1 MKWLP
6 ANLLRSHVAGSL
18 LILMTVEFVRGAL
31 ILSLLPTI
39 GVTELGL
46 TPAAV
51 GLAIS
56 AHYFFDNILRS
67 PMGAIADHIGS
78 KYLLAGSLIIA
89 AVGLLVV
96 AQADGGL
103 DLAAGAALIGVGTS
117 PLWPSVISTVTASAG
132 EKDKA
137 SAMGYVYIAWL
148 IGGGAGPVI
157 INFVLAA
164 SFRDAFLVLI
174 ILLLAAGVTAILLHY
189 PKIEPVSH
197 ATQATLWSHPLR
209 YLHEL
214 MEQVKEVR
222 ILFPGMFVQTFAIG
236 VMIPVLTPYARV
248 VLHISPQWQSLGL
261 VIVGG
266 VTVLLLPLMG
276 KWVDHVGARPFL
288 SGGFLLTSGT
298 LVLFTLQHRFWP
310 AIGALSLTGL
320 AYAMVLPSW
329 NSVLDRSIDSTR
341 RGAMWGVFMT
351 VEGLGTAAGPVVGG
365 RLWDAVSPQA
375 PFWLSAGVV
384 GFMGLLY
391 IFLRIP
397 GLRSRQAVT

>member
-6 ANLLRSHVAGSL
+6 SSLLRPHVVGSL
-18 LILMTVEFVRGAL
+18 LILLTVEFVRGAL

-39 GVTELGL
+39 GVTALGL

-67 PMGAIADHIGS
+67 PMGALADHIGS
-78 KYLLAGSLIIA
+78 KYLLAGGLIIA
-89 AVGLLVV
+89 AVGLLWV
-96 AQADGGL
+96 ARADGGL

-117 PLWPSVISTVTASAG
+117 PLWPSVISTVTSAASD
-132 EKDKA
+132 KDKA

-148 IGGGAGPVI
+148 IGGGAGPVL

-164 SFRDAFLVLI
+164 SFRDAF
-174 ILLLAAGVTAILLHY
+174 ILLVSLLLIAGVTALVLRY
-189 PKIEPVSH
+189 PQHVGTHPAH
-197 ATQATLWSHPLR
+197 ATMWLHPLI
-209 YLHEL
+209 YLREL
-214 MEQVKEVR
+214 LLQVKEVR

-248 VLHISPQWQSLGL
+248 VLQISPQWQSLAL

-266 VTVLLLPLMG
+266 VTVLLLPIMG
-276 KWVDHVGARPFL
+276 KWVDRIGARPFL

-298 LVLFTLQHRFWP
+298 LTLFTMQHSFWP
-310 AIGALSLTGL
+310 AVGALSLTGL

-329 NSVLDRSIDSTR
+329 NSVLDRSIDSQK

-351 VEGLGTAAGPVVGG
+351 VEGLGTAAGPVIGG
-365 RLWDAVSPQA
+365 RLWDAISPQA
-375 PFWLSAGVV
+375 PFLLSAAVV
-384 GFMGLLY
+384 GIMGLLY